1 MPLQIK
7 FEPIVMKRGN
17 YPVDIVDR
25 LEREFGDALGGPIRR
40 ALIKS
45 FEARVIGWQHRPS
58 FGSLGGVKFR
68 DRGGPG
74 NLTGMSITIG
84 PKGTNKRFW
93 VFVSVGTKPHLI
105 LPRRAKFLRIRGGY
119 QPHTRR
125 GRFGGAGLYIGDVVF
140 AKSANH
146 PGIAPR
152 GFERDIADENAGF
165 IFRTLSMALA
175 RAVR

>member
-1 MPLQIK
+1 MPIQIK
-7 FEPIVMKRGN
+7 FEPIVAKRRN

-25 LEREFGDALGGPIRR
+25 LELFMGDALNGPIRR

-93 VFVSVGTKPHLI
+93 VFVSVGTKPHPI
-105 LPRRAKFLRIRGGY
+105 SPKRGKFLRIRGGY
-119 QPHTRR
+119 QPHTRK
-125 GRFGGAGLYIGDVVF
+125 GRFGGAGLYVGDVNFVKF
-140 AKSANH
+140 VPEQH
-146 PGIAPR
+146 IEGR

-165 IFRTLSMALA
+165 IFRELSLALA